1 MKESW
6 KIREEKR
13 REKIKIWIDTIN
25 FPSPLEFPKL
35 CLVAEARLISSSDVV
50 LNVCR
55 RNI

>member
-25 FPSPLEFPKL
+25 FPSPLEFPK
-35 CLVAEARLISSSDVV
+35 
-50 LNVCR
+50 
-55 RNI
+55 